1 MTFAATPTAA
11 TPSTIRRS
19 NNRMLLILGAFAL
32 GMMLFFL
39 FGFKAIYTLY
49 CTASGTAMKPN
60 NQALALAPAV
70 STGRFITVRFE
81 SRIFDGLPVTFAV
94 DAPQSRIEVG
104 QEAKVTYRV
113 TNTSDRPVHLR
124 PVHQVSPI
132 NATLAFGMR
141 ICFCFQDQVLAP
153 HETKSFPVVY
163 KFAPKLDARINDVAL
178 CYSLFDVA
186 DGKSSAELVRTEAEA
201 KRAII
206 AEPEE

>member
-1 MTFAATPTAA
+1 MSMASPADLK
-11 TPSTIRRS
+11 RS

-94 DAPQSRIEVG
+94 DAPQSHIEVG
-104 QEAKVTYRV
+104 KEATVTYRV
-113 TNTSDRPVHLR
+113 TNTSDRPIHLR
-124 PVHQVSPI
+124 PIHQVSPI

-141 ICFCFQDQVLAP
+141 ICFCFQDQVLAA
-153 HETKSFPVVY
+153 HETKTFPVVY
-163 KFAPKLDARINDVAL
+163 KFAPQLDHRINDVAL

-186 DGKSSAELVRTEAEA
+186 DGKTSAELVRTETEA
-201 KRAII
+201 KRALL

>member
-1 MTFAATPTAA
+1 MTPAA
-11 TPSTIRRS
+11 TPSNLRRS

-39 FGFKAIYTLY
+39 FGFKTIYTLY
-49 CTASGTAMKPN
+49 CAATGTAMKPN
-60 NQALALAPAV
+60 NEALALAPAV

-81 SRIFDGLPVTFAV
+81 SRIFDGLPVTFVV
-94 DAPQSRIEVG
+94 DAPQSHIEVG

-163 KFAPKLDARINDVAL
+163 KFAPTLDRRIHDVAL

-186 DGKSSAELVRTEAEA
+186 DGKASAELVRTEAEA
-201 KRAII
+201 KRALL